1 VIVFSAGISM
11 ASYGSL
17 SSASPA
23 DNNNNNNNIIIN
35 GGGASND
42 ETTSLLITP
51 NGDLGGS
58 SSIIFVK
65 EQSANFWSKL
75 TFGWMEPL
83 MRLGNAKKKLDPDDI
98 THIPLPQDCQ
108 TEYISAAFEES
119 WKEELKRVKS
129 NSNKSNSRKG
139 SLDQQPSVMRALFRA
154 FGADYLIGGFI
165 LKFIHDS
172 CIFVGPQVLNAMII
186 FLGTPDAPLSRGLWL
201 TLAVTLSQVCMSFCL
216 RHYFF
221 KCYKF
226 GLMIRTAV
234 VVAVYQKALVLSA
247 GERHARSLGEITNLI
262 SIDAQRLQEL
272 TTYLH
277 AIWYSFFQIGLAL
290 FFLWQQL

>member
-1 VIVFSAGISM
+1 
-11 ASYGSL
+11 
-17 SSASPA
+17 
-23 DNNNNNNNIIIN
+23 
-35 GGGASND
+35 
-42 ETTSLLITP
+42 
-51 NGDLGGS
+51 
-58 SSIIFVK
+58 
-65 EQSANFWSKL
+65 
-75 TFGWMEPL
+75 

-98 THIPLPQDCQ
+98 THITLPQDCQ
-108 TEYISAAFEES
+108 TEIISEAFEEC
-119 WKEELKRVKS
+119 WKEEMKRVKS
-129 NSNKSNSRKG
+129 NSKTG
-139 SLDQQPSVMRALFRA
+139 SSERQPSVMRALFRA

-172 CIFVGPQVLNAMII
+172 CIFVGPQVLHAMII

-201 TLAVTLSQVCMSFCL
+201 TLAVTLSQLCMSFCL

-221 KCYKF
+221 KCYRF
-226 GLMIRTAV
+226 GLKIRTAI

-247 GERHARSLGEITNLI
+247 GERHARSMGEITNLM